1 MKRISL
7 YIYIYIHAIDR
18 SSRSLLVSFHFLVR
32 STRSPD
38 EPDTGEKKKKGG
50 RLVRRPGSSGWKSLS
65 ESAFGVERVA
75 RRAFPSQGIVSV
87 DNNGRTVFQQGIT
100 HGECIYTVVKVSRPK
115 TASG

>member
-7 YIYIYIHAIDR
+7 SLSLYMYIYTIPR

-32 STRSPD
+32 NTRSPD
-38 EPDTGEKKKKGG
+38 EPDTGEKKGWSP
-50 RLVRRPGSSGWKSLS
+50 RPGSSGWKSLL
-65 ESAFGVERVA
+65 ERAFGVERVA

-100 HGECIYTVVKVSRPK
+100 HGEYICRGKGFE
-115 TASG
+115 A

>member
-1 MKRISL
+1 MNLSL
-7 YIYIYIHAIDR
+7 SIYIQFF
-18 SSRSLLVSFHFLVR
+18 SSRHFVFSYATLV
-32 STRSPD
+32 D
-38 EPDTGEKKKKGG
+38 EADTGEKKGWSP
-50 RLVRRPGSSGWKSLS
+50 RPGSSGWKSLL